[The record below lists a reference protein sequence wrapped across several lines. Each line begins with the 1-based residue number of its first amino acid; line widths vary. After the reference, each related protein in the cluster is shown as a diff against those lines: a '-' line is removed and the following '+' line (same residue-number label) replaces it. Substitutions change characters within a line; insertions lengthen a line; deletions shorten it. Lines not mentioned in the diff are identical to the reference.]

1 MGILDRFTT
10 IVKANINELLDKAED
25 PAKMVDQYLVDLTE
39 SLADVKRETAGV
51 MAEEARTKRAADA
64 NAEEVSRME
73 DLAKK
78 ALKAGNEGDARV
90 FLAKK
95 QKLETA
101 GAELQKAAD
110 AAKANADKM
119 RQMHDKLVSDIEDLK
134 SRRETIKAKMAVAKT
149 QEKVAGYTSGADK
162 AESAIEAFN
171 RMEEKA
177 DRMLD
182 TADAMAELNTE
193 PVDDAESLAEKRP
206 RRRRARPPTG
216 GLGPH
221 APHRPPVPRASVF
234 LAPLNAGQKKP
245 SRQWHRAR
253 GEKTVLLA
261 PRSSCVRCEVLRH
274 ECHLAG
280 ALFEHVDGL
289 VGLPDVGDG
298 LVHGALTTLGAVA
311 DVRHENVVAD
321 EDAGG
326 EKDRAAGP
334 GHDGGEDRLRPEHG
348 IEERGGLADDL
359 VGDGEALEAA
369 ALGDHLEERL
379 HAALVADDDLVA
391 ANGHEG
397 GVLVG
402 DEQGTCKVE
411 VGGVHVFNPPSPR
424 VNSDQAGTVP
434 QRRPPATPFA
444 ETDTTPMPLV
454 PLASGLFGMP
464 LASGLFGAFVWS
476 VSRTEK

>member
-78 ALKAGNEGDARV
+78 ALKAGNEDDARV

-95 QKLETA
+95 QKLEAA

-134 SRRETIKAKMAVAKT
+134 GRRETIKAKMAVAKT

-193 PVDDAESLAEKRP
+193 PVDDAEALA
-206 RRRRARPPTG
+206 
-216 GLGPH
+216 
-221 APHRPPVPRASVF
+221 
-234 LAPLNAGQKKP
+234 QKY
-245 SRQWHRAR
+245 
-253 GEKTVLLA
+253 
-261 PRSSCVRCEVLRH
+261 
-274 ECHLAG
+274 AG
-280 ALFEHVDGL
+280 ATDDAAVDDELARLKAEMGL
-289 VGLPDVGDG
+289 
-298 LVHGALTTLGAVA
+298 
-311 DVRHENVVAD
+311 
-321 EDAGG
+321 
-326 EKDRAAGP
+326 
-334 GHDGGEDRLRPEHG
+334 
-348 IEERGGLADDL
+348 
-359 VGDGEALEAA
+359 
-369 ALGDHLEERL
+369 
-379 HAALVADDDLVA
+379 
-391 ANGHEG
+391 
-397 GVLVG
+397 
-402 DEQGTCKVE
+402 
-411 VGGVHVFNPPSPR
+411 
-424 VNSDQAGTVP
+424 
-434 QRRPPATPFA
+434 
-444 ETDTTPMPLV
+444 
-454 PLASGLFGMP
+454 
-464 LASGLFGAFVWS
+464 
-476 VSRTEK
+476 